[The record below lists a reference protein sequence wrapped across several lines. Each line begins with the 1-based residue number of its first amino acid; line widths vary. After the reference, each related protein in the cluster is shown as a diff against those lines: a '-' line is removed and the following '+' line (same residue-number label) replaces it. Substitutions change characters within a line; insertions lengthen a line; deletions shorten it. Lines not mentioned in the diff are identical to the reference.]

1 MTDWMTAQLAKAGIK
16 ALDQGNSTF
25 TAGVKGIRIVV
36 CVLCIP
42 RFVLRDNRPSWADL
56 GLWSQPITKALP
68 LELRQQ
74 FTDCHQFQMVK
85 HQLKLSILQ
94 RFVMKWLVWEPPVE
108 VWIASDPHRW
118 KTHTVRWS
126 EWGNKWR
133 WLRPFRVGNKD
144 PLHWIPNDLVAALNE
159 SLCLNALS
167 GLKLHAN
174 LQIDLWPKDN
184 GWAVLREGSQRFSP
198 GF

>member
-94 RFVMKWLVWEPPVE
+94 RFVMKWLCGSLQLRCGLPLIHTDEKRIQWDEVSGEINEGGWGHFVWG
-108 VWIASDPHRW
+108 I
-118 KTHTVRWS
+118 KTYCT
-126 EWGNKWR
+126 EFQMI
-133 WLRPFRVGNKD
+133 WL
-144 PLHWIPNDLVAALNE
+144 LL
-159 SLCLNALS
+159 
-167 GLKLHAN
+167 
-174 LQIDLWPKDN
+174 
-184 GWAVLREGSQRFSP
+184 
-198 GF
+198 